1 MLEGAQQVDV
11 AKSIVARELS
21 VRQAEAWVKSL
32 QNGQDGSS
40 SVPQEIDPNIKK
52 LQSELSDKLCAR
64 VVIRHQAK
72 GKGQL
77 IVHYSDVDEL
87 DGILEKIH

>member
-1 MLEGAQQVDV
+1 MRGRSGKGLGAPRRV
-11 AKSIVARELS
+11 LS
-21 VRQAEAWVKSL
+21 QAPKVFCFWCAEEKMKI
-32 QNGQDGSS
+32 SS
-40 SVPQEIDPNIKK
+40 ENFDSKK